1 MNDRP
6 IERIRH
12 PEGAP
17 AIELAPGRERRR
29 LKVTNTST
37 KIVRISSHFPF
48 HRVNARLS
56 FDREAARGF
65 RLDIPSG
72 ESSRWAP
79 GETKEVELV
88 AYAGSVGAGP

>member
-17 AIELAPGRERRR
+17 AIELAAGRERRH
-29 LKVTNTST
+29 LTVTNTSAR
-37 KIVRISSHFPF
+37 IVRISSHFPF

-56 FDREAARGF
+56 FDRGAAVGF

-72 ESSRWAP
+72 ESIRWAP
-79 GETKEVELV
+79 GETHEVTLV
-88 AYAGSVGAGP
+88 AYGGEGGTR